1 MNSSLFLFLFHKHSL
16 RYLAYAFAFTL
27 LFAFL
32 DLELFALV
40 AFAFM
45 LFAAYAFR
53 NPPKIV
59 QNFETDALLSPV
71 DGKVV
76 SVEEI
81 EDAAFGY
88 KIVIESSYKDLS
100 ILRAPMKAGVS
111 DLTLV
116 RGTRVAK
123 SSKLFSD
130 LNEYGVISFTDE
142 SGRSVKVE
150 HRLTRSFAPLIFDAN
165 KYETLEKGASY
176 GVMLS
181 GVTTLYLPKSFKL
194 NVNAATQVSAAE
206 TLLGYFL

>member
-1 MNSSLFLFLFHKHSL
+1 M
-16 RYLAYAFAFTL
+16 RYLAYTFAFAL
-27 LFAFL
+27 LFTIL

-45 LFAAYAFR
+45 LLAAYAFR

-88 KIVIESSYKDLS
+88 KVVVASSYRDVSL
-100 ILRAPMKAGVS
+100 LRAPMKASVLDVS
-111 DLTLV
+111 V
-116 RGTRVAK
+116 HRGTRLAK
-123 SSKLFSD
+123 GSKLFYD
-130 LNEYGVISFTDE
+130 LNENGSITFEDE
-142 SGRSVKVE
+142 AGHSIKIE
-150 HRLTRSFAPLIFDAN
+150 HRLTRSFAPLYIDVV
-165 KYETLEKGASY
+165 KYETVEKGTPY

-181 GVTTLYLPKSFKL
+181 GETTIYLPKSFKL
-194 NVNAATQVSAAE
+194 NVNAAAQLSASE

>member
-1 MNSSLFLFLFHKHSL
+1 MNSSLYLFLFHKHSL
-16 RYLAYAFAFTL
+16 RYLGYAFAVAL

-32 DLELFALV
+32 DLELFALG
-40 AFAFM
+40 AFVFA

-59 QNFETDALLSPV
+59 QNFENNALLSPV

-88 KIVIESSYKDLS
+88 KIEIESSYKDLS
-100 ILRAPMKAGVS
+100 ILRVPMKAAVN

-116 RGTRVAK
+116 KGTRVGK

-130 LNEYGVISFTDE
+130 LNEYGNISFTDDA
-142 SGRSVKVE
+142 GRSIKVE
-150 HRLTRSFAPLIFDAN
+150 HRLTRSFAPLYIDVN

-181 GVTTLYLPKSFKL
+181 GVTTIYLPKSFKL
-194 NVNAATQVSAAE
+194 NVNTATQVSAAE